1 MDSTLI
7 FENEKDQYW
16 IELGCQSCNITKTQ
30 RELLVLFSNRFG
42 KTHAISKS
50 ISHNF
55 SKIQSI
61 LDDLICNDY
70 DLHNHA
76 INVNIGEQTVTF
88 PLTHIFYEGVKS
100 DLTIECVIPSVM
112 TYQPTHLQNT
122 MRQPKYLKKVTTIE
136 KERIITFYNELLQFI
151 TRLSSDPKLTEHK
164 KYGHK
169 LLTEITKLQKYYD
182 NLSPLLDI
190 ELM

>member
-1 MDSTLI
+1 MDSTLF

-16 IELGCQSCNITKTQ
+16 FELGCQSCNITKIQ

-42 KTHAISKS
+42 KTHAVSKT

-61 LDDLICNDY
+61 LDDLVCNDY
-70 DLHNHA
+70 DLHKHS
-76 INVNIGEQTVTF
+76 INVIIGEQTVSF
-88 PLTHIFYEGVKS
+88 PFTRIFYEH
-100 DLTIECVIPSVM
+100 IETNLITESVNPIVIM
-112 TYQPTHLQNT
+112 NQPNHLQNT

-136 KERIITFYNELLQFI
+136 KEQIITFYNELLQFI
-151 TRLSSDPKLTEHK
+151 RRLSSDTKLTEHK
-164 KYGHK
+164 KYGYK
-169 LLTEITKLQKYYD
+169 LITQISKLQKYYD
-182 NLSPLLDI
+182 NLSLLLDI